1 MNRQYSARNVAR
13 RLLWP
18 RISLATGSGHPAQLR
33 RSSRSPLAYSQLG
46 RRYVATSLACLD
58 CLTLGAAARENPSA
72 AVFTVVWTACLL
84 FILYSFIKSCFRG
97 RTTGTQP
104 SGTRPLPPGSGP
116 GSGWF
121 GSGGSGG
128 FFNSDPH
135 DAPPP
140 YSKYPTGS
148 TPGVGSSAGGG
159 FNPGFWTGAALGGLG
174 TYLFNR
180 NQRERVYPRPAAYD
194 WEHDRLFRPTP
205 PAPFGTGSSSF
216 GRRSAF
222 SSDDRGEGPSN
233 LGSMRRST
241 GLGGSNVR

>member
-1 MNRQYSARNVAR
+1 M
-13 RLLWP
+13 
-18 RISLATGSGHPAQLR
+18 
-33 RSSRSPLAYSQLG
+33 
-46 RRYVATSLACLD
+46 
-58 CLTLGAAARENPSA
+58 
-72 AVFTVVWTACLL
+72 FTVVWTACLL
-84 FILYSFIKSCFRG
+84 FILYSFLKSCVRS

-104 SGTRPLPPGSGP
+104 SGSRPLPPGSGP

-128 FFNSDPH
+128 FFNSDAH

-148 TPGVGSSAGGG
+148 TPGVGPAAGGG

-180 NQRERVYPRPAAYD
+180 NQRERVYTQPAAYD
-194 WEHDRLFRPTP
+194 WEHDRLYRASPS
-205 PAPFGTGSSSF
+205 APFGTGSSF
-216 GRRSAF
+216 GRRPAF
-222 SSDDRGEGPSN
+222 SSDDRGEGSSN